1 MVGRKPGKLVG
12 LSPSGVRISP
22 SAPDFLNS
30 VLQEILSNINLSADN
45 LIYRQNHVKELI
57 SMCCKEAPLR
67 AAPEFF
73 AYSLRV
79 FDQGLQ
85 DAVCTPS
92 EEVYGRRKE

>member
-22 SAPDFLNS
+22 SASFFHSILLKYLLNM
-30 VLQEILSNINLSADN
+30 NLSADN

-85 DAVCTPS
+85 DAVCTPL